1 MNEDKLTDL
10 VIKITSELSALN
22 ANMRNVLEKLTGH
35 EQRISALEQG
45 KSSLKDTVITWLIK
59 GLIASIM
66 IIGSLTG
73 ASALIQQVLGI
84 GK

>member
-1 MNEDKLTDL
+1 MTDEKMTEL
-10 VIKITSELSALN
+10 IINITSELASLN
-22 ANMRNVLEKLTGH
+22 ANMKSVLDKLTSH

-45 KSSLKDTVITWLIK
+45 KVSLKDTMIQWLIK

-73 ASALIQQVLGI
+73 AASLI
-84 GK
+84 